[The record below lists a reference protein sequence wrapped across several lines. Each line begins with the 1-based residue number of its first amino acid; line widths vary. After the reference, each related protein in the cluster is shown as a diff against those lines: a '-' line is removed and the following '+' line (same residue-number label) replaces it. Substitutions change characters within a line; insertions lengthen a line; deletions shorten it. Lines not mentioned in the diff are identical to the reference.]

1 MPCRL
6 SARASGAQAAGDG
19 APPSDYRAADA
30 RDGDGP
36 VRPKRATGT
45 GRNAAS
51 APEPLAARVFRKVVH
66 NEQLE

>member
-36 VRPKRATGT
+36 HTATKTCDGHGAERGERA
-45 GRNAAS
+45 
-51 APEPLAARVFRKVVH
+51 
-66 NEQLE
+66 